1 VPAQALRRLQSL
13 DINALGG
20 RNLKKNTHNRGSCQ
34 AAYLAF
40 ALLCILQVPHASAL
54 DIVVHAGKLLD
65 GISKAPRSQVSIV
78 ISADRIVSVEPGFVD
93 RPGARLIDL
102 SNSTVLPGL
111 IDCHQHITDAVPVGA
126 TDVAVLATGLADR
139 MLRMQANAETVLLQG
154 FTSVRVP
161 GAKDGLDV
169 ALKRAINSGYVIG
182 PRMWVAGLPIGP
194 TGGHSDSRTSK
205 DLESEDPI
213 ATYNVADG
221 ADAVRHAV
229 RMNKLRGAD
238 FIKIMPSGGAGSVG
252 DDPRRQLMTN
262 EEIEAAVVTAH
273 SLGMKVAGHIMGT
286 DAINNSIALGID
298 SVEHGSFGNASSYEL
313 YKQHNAWLVPTLA
326 IGERGAELARTRPQ
340 TMDPIQVKKRIG
352 LNESHQANFTN
363 AYHAGVKI
371 AFGTDLPVQDKETT
385 RYRNLAVEFE
395 FMVRGGMAAD
405 EAILTATAN
414 AADLI
419 GDSEDIGSVQKGRYA
434 DLIAVSGDPRQDVK
448 VLQQVQFVM
457 KGGKVYK
464 SGGHSVLEGLPQ

>member
-1 VPAQALRRLQSL
+1 
-13 DINALGG
+13 
-20 RNLKKNTHNRGSCQ
+20 LKKNTRNRGFRRVSR
-34 AAYLAF
+34 LALGVLCVLQMRY
-40 ALLCILQVPHASAL
+40 ALAL

-65 GISKAPRSQVSIV
+65 GVSRAPRSQVSIV
-78 ISADRIVSVEPGFVD
+78 ISGDRIVSVEPGFVD
-93 RPGARLIDL
+93 RPGARVIDL

-111 IDCHQHITDAVPVGA
+111 IDCHQHIGDGVPVGA
-126 TDVAVLATGLADR
+126 TAVAVLATGLADR
-139 MLRMQANAETVLLQG
+139 MMRMQSNAENVLLQG
-154 FTSVRVP
+154 FTSIRVP

-169 ALKRAINSGYVIG
+169 ALKRAINSGYAIG

-194 TGGHSDSRTSK
+194 TAGHSDSRTSK
-205 DLESEDPI
+205 DLESGEPD
-213 ATYNVADG
+213 AGYNVADG
-221 ADAVRHAV
+221 PEAVRHAV

-262 EEIEAAVVTAH
+262 EEIEAAIVTAH
-273 SLGMKVAGHIMGT
+273 SLGMKVAGHIMGK

-298 SVEHGSFGNASSYEL
+298 SVEHGSFGDASSYQL
-313 YKQHNAWLVPTLA
+313 YKQHDAWLVPTLA
-326 IGERGAELARTRPQ
+326 IGERGAELARTRPEI
-340 TMDPIQVKKRIG
+340 MDPIQVRKRIG
-352 LNESHQANFTN
+352 LNESHQSNFTN

-395 FMVRGGMAAD
+395 FMVRDGMPAD
-405 EAILTATAN
+405 QAILTATAN
-414 AADLI
+414 AAELI
-419 GDSEDIGSVQKGRYA
+419 GDSEDIGSVQKGRFA
-434 DLIAVSGDPRQDVK
+434 DLIAVSGDPTQDVK

-457 KGGKVYK
+457 KGGRVYK